1 MKKTSIGLCFA
12 LLLFA
17 QAVAADTDTDKTL
30 NKPPA
35 GVSSGESTTNKPVSP
50 VSAGGSVSNKYP
62 ATITGGKMAKKL
74 SEKKGKSLVYD
85 TASAPET
92 NMEELQGSLEKSDY
106 NGILPDAPTAV
117 QLSASDVNRVTCM
130 NGTITDV
137 IYSQEKGLY
146 VKYSGKDAFV
156 KFQVVSMGD
165 KNKLSYSNTPTEI
178 YFVCGDRVY
187 SIIALPK
194 RIPSQQVRL
203 SNAVLNRIKQ
213 NKEFFADMPY
223 EQRLTTIIQRAYK
236 DEFEDSWTIEGINKI
251 IDAFRNYHVTHF
263 RNVVIDGEGIILKEY
278 HVRFTDT
285 QYPEGGR
292 LEEKMF
298 LNKDLTSNT
307 VAIALDKTLV
317 KPNELVRLFIIEAK
331 GEK

>member
-1 MKKTSIGLCFA
+1 MKKTTIGLCIA
-12 LLLFA
+12 LLLFSH
-17 QAVAADTDTDKTL
+17 AVAADTDKTG
-30 NKPPA
+30 NKPSTA
-35 GVSSGESTTNKPVSP
+35 VSSEEWPSKKPVSSVP
-50 VSAGGSVSNKYP
+50 VGGSIADKYP
-62 ATITGGKMAKKL
+62 STITGSKMAKKP
-74 SEKKGKSLVYD
+74 SEKKGKSPVYD
-85 TASAPET
+85 TASVPET
-92 NMEELQGSLEKSDY
+92 NLEELQGSLEKSDY
-106 NGILPDAPTAV
+106 KGILPDVPTAV
-117 QLSASDVNRVTCM
+117 QLSASDVNRVTCI
-130 NGTITDV
+130 NGAITDV

-156 KFQVVSMGD
+156 KFQVVSTGD
-165 KNKLSYSNTPTEI
+165 KSKLSYSTTPTEI

-203 SNAVLNRIKQ
+203 SNAVLNKIKQ

-236 DEFEDSWTIEGINKI
+236 DEFEDSWTIEGVNKT

-278 HVRFTDT
+278 HVRYTDT

-292 LEEKMF
+292 IEEKMF
-298 LNKDLTSNT
+298 LNKDLASNT
-307 VAIALDKTLV
+307 VAVALDKTIV
-317 KPNELVRLFIIEAK
+317 KPHELVRLFIVESK

>member
-1 MKKTSIGLCFA
+1 MKKITTGFCLA

-17 QAVAADTDTDKTL
+17 QAVAADTDRTV

-35 GVSSGESTTNKPVSP
+35 AVSV
-50 VSAGGSVSNKYP
+50 GGGISDKYP
-62 ATITGGKMAKKL
+62 ATITSGKMAKKL
-74 SEKKGKSLVYD
+74 PPEKKGKSPVYD
-85 TASAPET
+85 TASVPEA
-92 NMEELQGSLEKSDY
+92 NLEELQGSLEKSDT
-106 NGILPDAPTAV
+106 NGVLPDVPTAV

-130 NGTITDV
+130 NGAITDV

-156 KFQVVSMGD
+156 KFQVVSTKD
-165 KNKLSYSNTPTEI
+165 KNKLSYSTTPTEI
-178 YFVCGDRVY
+178 YFVCKDRVY

-236 DEFEDSWTIEGINKI
+236 DEFEDSWTIEGVNKT
-251 IDAFRNYHVTHF
+251 IDVFRNYHVTHF

-285 QYPEGGR
+285 GYQEGGR

-307 VAIALDKTLV
+307 IALALDKTLV
-317 KPNELVRLFIIEAK
+317 KPNELVRLFIVESK